1 MAFIEIENL
10 KYRYPKA
17 ERLALDGISL
27 SIEKGSFV
35 GIIGRNGAGKSTL
48 ASAIIGLVPQF
59 YKGAYGGKVSVAG
72 MDAATVPVG
81 ELSRKV
87 GLIFQNPFNQLSGA
101 KDNVYEETCF
111 GMQNFGI
118 EPDEMRRRAD
128 ETLKMLGIYDF
139 RDRNPFDLSGGQTQR
154 VAIASILV
162 LHPEVIILDEPT
174 SQLDPAGSD
183 EVFKAVER
191 LTEEGITVIM
201 IEQKIDK
208 IAEYSDR
215 MILLDGG
222 KLIADGTPDEVLS
235 REDLDAYGI
244 IPPASVRISKA
255 LGYKDGQG
263 FYPATADKA
272 VKLLS
277 GKIQFK
283 QHIEDD
289 KTTQSSERISVQNLS
304 FHYHEGFD
312 ILHDFS
318 LSLDGRTTAIIGQ
331 NGAGK
336 TTLAKLLKGLLK
348 PSEGK
353 ILFDGNDISS
363 STAASLAGSIGYV
376 FQNPDDQ
383 IFKPKV
389 IDEVMFG
396 PLNIGMD
403 DKDAKESAMEAL
415 SMVNLASASER
426 NPYDLDLHERKLVA
440 LASVIAMD
448 PDVIILDEPTI
459 AQDDSGKQLIQKI
472 IRELRDNGKLVISIL
487 HDMDLVAA
495 SFERV
500 IAMSSGSVIADGT
513 PREVFSNEDILRKAG
528 LELPHITMLAKKLGS
543 ESAVLSDDEFLSESS
558 QLYG

>member
-139 RDRNPFDLSGGQTQR
+139 RDRNPFDLSGGQMQR
-154 VAIASILV
+154 VAIASILI

-215 MILLDGG
+215 MILLDDG

-304 FHYHEGFD
+304 FHYHEGLD

-353 ILFDGNDISS
+353 IILDGNDISS

-396 PLNIGMD
+396 PLNIGMN
-403 DKDAKESAMEAL
+403 DKEAKESAMEAL

-448 PDVIILDEPTI
+448 PNVIILDEPTI

-472 IRELRDNGKLVISIL
+472 IRGLRDNGKLVISIL

-500 IAMSSGSVIADGT
+500 IAMASGTIIADGT
-513 PREVFSNEDILRKAG
+513 PREVFSNEDVLRKAG

>member
-139 RDRNPFDLSGGQTQR
+139 RDRNPFDLSGGQMQR

-191 LTEEGITVIM
+191 LTE
-201 IEQKIDK
+201 
-208 IAEYSDR
+208 
-215 MILLDGG
+215 
-222 KLIADGTPDEVLS
+222 
-235 REDLDAYGI
+235 
-244 IPPASVRISKA
+244 
-255 LGYKDGQG
+255 
-263 FYPATADKA
+263 
-272 VKLLS
+272 
-277 GKIQFK
+277 
-283 QHIEDD
+283 H
-289 KTTQSSERISVQNLS
+289 
-304 FHYHEGFD
+304 
-312 ILHDFS
+312 HD
-318 LSLDGRTTAIIGQ
+318 
-331 NGAGK
+331 
-336 TTLAKLLKGLLK
+336 
-348 PSEGK
+348 
-353 ILFDGNDISS
+353 
-363 STAASLAGSIGYV
+363 
-376 FQNPDDQ
+376 
-383 IFKPKV
+383 
-389 IDEVMFG
+389 
-396 PLNIGMD
+396 
-403 DKDAKESAMEAL
+403 
-415 SMVNLASASER
+415 
-426 NPYDLDLHERKLVA
+426 
-440 LASVIAMD
+440 
-448 PDVIILDEPTI
+448 
-459 AQDDSGKQLIQKI
+459 
-472 IRELRDNGKLVISIL
+472 
-487 HDMDLVAA
+487 
-495 SFERV
+495 
-500 IAMSSGSVIADGT
+500 
-513 PREVFSNEDILRKAG
+513 
-528 LELPHITMLAKKLGS
+528 
-543 ESAVLSDDEFLSESS
+543 
-558 QLYG
+558 

>member
-111 GMQNFGI
+111 GMQNFSI

-139 RDRNPFDLSGGQTQR
+139 RDRNPFDLSGGQMQR

-215 MILLDGG
+215 MILLDDG

-263 FYPATADKA
+263 LYPATADKA

-289 KTTQSSERISVQNLS
+289 KNTQSSERISVQNLS
-304 FHYHEGFD
+304 FHYHEGLD

-353 ILFDGNDISS
+353 IILDGNDISS

-403 DKDAKESAMEAL
+403 DKDAKESAMKAL

-459 AQDDSGKQLIQKI
+459 AQDDSEKQLIQKI
-472 IRELRDNGKLVISIL
+472 IRGLRDNGKLVISIL

-500 IAMSSGSVIADGT
+500 IAMSSGSIIADGT
-513 PREVFSNEDILRKAG
+513 PREVFSNEEILKEAG
-528 LELPHITMLAKKLGS
+528 LELPHITKLAKMLGS
-543 ESAVLSDDEFLSESS
+543 ESVVLSDEEFLKVLSAR
-558 QLYG
+558 

>member
-48 ASAIIGLVPQF
+48 ASAIVGLVPQF

-111 GMQNFGI
+111 GMQNFSI

-139 RDRNPFDLSGGQTQR
+139 RDRNPFDLSGGQMQR

-215 MILLDGG
+215 MILLDDG

-304 FHYHEGFD
+304 FHYHEGLD

-353 ILFDGNDISS
+353 IILDGNDISS

-396 PLNIGMD
+396 PLNIGRD

-500 IAMSSGSVIADGT
+500 IAMAAGSVIADGT
-513 PREVFSNEDILRKAG
+513 PRQVFSDEDVLRKAG

-543 ESAVLSDDEFLSESS
+543 ESVVLSDEEFLKVLSAR
-558 QLYG
+558 

>member
-174 SQLDPAGSD
+174 SQLDPTGSD

-215 MILLDGG
+215 MILLDDG

-304 FHYHEGFD
+304 FHYHEGLD

-353 ILFDGNDISS
+353 IILDGNDISS

-472 IRELRDNGKLVISIL
+472 IRELRDNGTLVISIL

-500 IAMSSGSVIADGT
+500 IAMAAGSVIADGT
-513 PREVFSNEDILRKAG
+513 PREVFSDEDVLRKAS
-528 LELPHITMLAKKLGS
+528 LELPHITMLAKNLGS
-543 ESAVLSDDEFLSESS
+543 ESAVLSYEEFLGLVGS
-558 QLYG
+558 

>member
-118 EPDEMRRRAD
+118 EPDEMRRRTD

-215 MILLDGG
+215 MILLDDG

-263 FYPATADKA
+263 LYPATADKA

-304 FHYHEGFD
+304 FHYHEGLD

-353 ILFDGNDISS
+353 IILDGNDISS

-500 IAMSSGSVIADGT
+500 IAMASGTIIADGT
-513 PREVFSNEDILRKAG
+513 PREVFSNEEILKEAG
-528 LELPHITMLAKKLGS
+528 LELPHITKLAKMLGS
-543 ESAVLSDDEFLSESS
+543 ESVVLSDEEFLKVLSAR
-558 QLYG
+558 

>member
-1 MAFIEIENL
+1 MAYIEIDNL
-10 KYRYPKA
+10 KYRYPKTKK
-17 ERLALDGISL
+17 LALDGISL
-27 SIEKGSFV
+27 QIEKGSFLGV
-35 GIIGRNGAGKSTL
+35 IGRNGAGKSTL
-48 ASAIIGLVPQF
+48 SSAIIGLVPQF
-59 YKGAYGGKVSVAG
+59 YKGAYGGSVIVDGLDASRTPVS
-72 MDAATVPVG
+72 

-87 GLIFQNPFNQLSGA
+87 GLVFQNPFNQLSGA
-101 KDNVYEETCF
+101 KDTVYDEVCF

-118 EPDEMRRRAD
+118 PSDEMRRRAD
-128 ETLKMLGIYDF
+128 AMLEKLGIAQF

-215 MILLDGG
+215 MILLDDG

-272 VKLLS
+272 IKLLS

-289 KTTQSSERISVQNLS
+289 KNTQSSERISVQNLS
-304 FHYHEGFD
+304 FHYHEGLD

-353 ILFDGNDISS
+353 IILDGNDISS

-500 IAMSSGSVIADGT
+500 IAMSSGSVIADGS
-513 PREVFSNEDILRKAG
+513 PREVFSNEEILKEAG

>member
-139 RDRNPFDLSGGQTQR
+139 RDRNPFDLSGGQMQR

-215 MILLDGG
+215 MILLDDG

-263 FYPATADKA
+263 LYPATADKA

-289 KTTQSSERISVQNLS
+289 KNTQSSERVSVQNLS
-304 FHYHEGFD
+304 FHYHEGLD

-353 ILFDGNDISS
+353 ILLDGNDISS

-440 LASVIAMD
+440 LASVIAMN

-500 IAMSSGSVIADGT
+500 IAMASGTIIADGT

-528 LELPHITMLAKKLGS
+528 LELPHITMLAKNLGS
-543 ESAVLSDDEFLSESS
+543 ESAVLSYEEFLGLVGS
-558 QLYG
+558 

>member
-59 YKGAYGGKVSVAG
+59 YKGAYGGKVSVAR

-111 GMQNFGI
+111 GMQNFSI

-139 RDRNPFDLSGGQTQR
+139 RDRNPFDLSGGQMQR

-263 FYPATADKA
+263 LYPATADKA

-289 KTTQSSERISVQNLS
+289 KNTQSSERISVQNLS
-304 FHYHEGFD
+304 FHYHEGLD

-353 ILFDGNDISS
+353 IILDGNDISS

-426 NPYDLDLHERKLVA
+426 NPYDLDLHERKLV
-440 LASVIAMD
+440 M
-448 PDVIILDEPTI
+448 
-459 AQDDSGKQLIQKI
+459 
-472 IRELRDNGKLVISIL
+472 
-487 HDMDLVAA
+487 
-495 SFERV
+495 
-500 IAMSSGSVIADGT
+500 
-513 PREVFSNEDILRKAG
+513 
-528 LELPHITMLAKKLGS
+528 
-543 ESAVLSDDEFLSESS
+543 
-558 QLYG
+558 

>member
-10 KYRYPKA
+10 KYRYPKV

-139 RDRNPFDLSGGQTQR
+139 RDRNPFDLSGGQMQR

-289 KTTQSSERISVQNLS
+289 KTTQSSERVSVQNLS
-304 FHYHEGFD
+304 FHYHEGLD

-353 ILFDGNDISS
+353 IILDGNDISS
-363 STAASLAGSIGYV
+363 STAASLASSIGYV

-396 PLNIGMD
+396 PLNIGMN

-500 IAMSSGSVIADGT
+500 IAMAAGSVIADGT
-513 PREVFSNEDILRKAG
+513 PREVFSDEDILRKAG
-528 LELPHITMLAKKLGS
+528 LELPHITMLAKKLSSG
-543 ESAVLSDDEFLSESS
+543 SAVLSDEEFLGLAGS
-558 QLYG
+558 

>member
-215 MILLDGG
+215 MILLDDG

-289 KTTQSSERISVQNLS
+289 KTLQSSERISVQNLS
-304 FHYHEGFD
+304 FHYHEGLD

-353 ILFDGNDISS
+353 IILDGNDISS

-472 IRELRDNGKLVISIL
+472 IRGLRDNGKLVISIL

-500 IAMSSGSVIADGT
+500 IAMASGTIIADGT
-513 PREVFSNEDILRKAG
+513 PREVFSNEEILKEAG
-528 LELPHITMLAKKLGS
+528 LELPHITKLAKRLGA
-543 ESAVLSDDEFLSESS
+543 EPTVLSDDEFLKAQSAR
-558 QLYG
+558 

>member
-17 ERLALDGISL
+17 EKLALDGISL

-118 EPDEMRRRAD
+118 EPDEMRRRVD

-139 RDRNPFDLSGGQTQR
+139 RDRNPFDLSGGQMQR

-215 MILLDGG
+215 MILLDDG
-222 KLIADGTPDEVLS
+222 KLIADSTPDEVLS

-304 FHYHEGFD
+304 FHYHEGLD
-312 ILHDFS
+312 ILHAFS
-318 LSLDGRTTAIIGQ
+318 LSFDSRSTAIIGQ

-348 PSEGK
+348 PPEGK
-353 ILFDGNDISS
+353 IILDGNDISS

-396 PLNIGMD
+396 PLNIGMN
-403 DKDAKESAMEAL
+403 DKEAKESAMEAL

-500 IAMSSGSVIADGT
+500 IAMSSGSVIADGS
-513 PREVFSNEDILRKAG
+513 PRQVFSNEEILKEAG
-528 LELPHITMLAKKLGS
+528 LELPHITKLAKRLGA
-543 ESAVLSDDEFLSESS
+543 EPTVLSDDEFIRIAKITD
-558 QLYG
+558 

>member
-1 MAFIEIENL
+1 
-10 KYRYPKA
+10 
-17 ERLALDGISL
+17 
-27 SIEKGSFV
+27 
-35 GIIGRNGAGKSTL
+35 
-48 ASAIIGLVPQF
+48 
-59 YKGAYGGKVSVAG
+59 
-72 MDAATVPVG
+72 
-81 ELSRKV
+81 
-87 GLIFQNPFNQLSGA
+87 
-101 KDNVYEETCF
+101 
-111 GMQNFGI
+111 
-118 EPDEMRRRAD
+118 
-128 ETLKMLGIYDF
+128 
-139 RDRNPFDLSGGQTQR
+139 
-154 VAIASILV
+154 
-162 LHPEVIILDEPT
+162 
-174 SQLDPAGSD
+174 
-183 EVFKAVER
+183 
-191 LTEEGITVIM
+191 M

-215 MILLDGG
+215 MILLDDG

-263 FYPATADKA
+263 LYPATADKA

-289 KTTQSSERISVQNLS
+289 KNTQSSERISVQNLS
-304 FHYHEGFD
+304 FHYHEGLD

-353 ILFDGNDISS
+353 IILDGNDISS

-403 DKDAKESAMEAL
+403 DKDAKESAMKAL

-472 IRELRDNGKLVISIL
+472 IRGLRDNGKLVISIL
-487 HDMDLVAA
+487 HDMDLV
-495 SFERV
+495 
-500 IAMSSGSVIADGT
+500 
-513 PREVFSNEDILRKAG
+513 
-528 LELPHITMLAKKLGS
+528 
-543 ESAVLSDDEFLSESS
+543 
-558 QLYG
+558 